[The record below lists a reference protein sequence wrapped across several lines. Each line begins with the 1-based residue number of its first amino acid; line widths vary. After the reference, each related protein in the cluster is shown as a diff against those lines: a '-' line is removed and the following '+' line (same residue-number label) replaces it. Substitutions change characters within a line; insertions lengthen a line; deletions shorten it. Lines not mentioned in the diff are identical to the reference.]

1 MTSLNA
7 VSTLFGGTAPH
18 SLTELYGV
26 EFDGGGAAPASGNP
40 INLLAFNGK
49 SPVPFTYGTY
59 STTNLVPPVM
69 NSTSQNNYV
78 ITARAN
84 ANELTG
90 AFDRTAGT
98 NWRGPGG
105 HFLNNV
111 YGDAFGPVA
120 PTTWTG
126 VGTFTAP
133 WIGVQLPQA
142 KSVTAMVIR
151 PQAVTN
157 GGQKIRLL
165 GSNNNSNW
173 TIVFQTD
180 EFIQYDPDN
189 LTASRDITN
198 NMPPTVIQFPQ
209 ATAAYKYYVY
219 LWLENTRQTGG
230 GYLPRVAQFNLVTT

>member
-1 MTSLNA
+1 MTSLNT
-7 VSTLFGGTAPH
+7 VSELFGRTAPH
-18 SLTELYGV
+18 RLKGLYGV
-26 EFDGGGAAPASGNP
+26 GFTSGEAAPASGP
-40 INLLAFNGK
+40 INLRLFDGK
-49 SPVPFTYGTY
+49 SPSPFTYGTY
-59 STTNLVPPVM
+59 STTKLVPPVM
-69 NSTSQNNYV
+69 YYTSQENYV

-84 ANELTG
+84 VSELTA
-90 AFDRTAGT
+90 AFDRAAGT
-98 NWRGPGG
+98 NWRGPAG
-105 HFLNNV
+105 HFINNV
-111 YGDAFGPVA
+111 YGDAFGTVA
-120 PTTWTG
+120 STSWSG

-151 PQAVTN
+151 PEAVTN

-165 GSNNNSNW
+165 GSNNNSDW

-189 LTASRDITN
+189 LTASQDLRN
-198 NMPPTVIQFPQ
+198 NMPPTVIQFLK

-219 LWLENTRQTGG
+219 LWLENTAQTGGG